1 MAQQIAPAQ
10 RPMFGQPDVIRPDH
24 LKKADEAFVREAVAK
39 YRSREA
45 ASRAF
50 AAQGWAELRTGE
62 KDLALENFNRAW
74 LLNPKNYQ
82 AFWGFSAVLSARGKL
97 LDAIEQLDTARELID
112 DSKEAVALLLDMAV
126 VNSAYAASLPQDKQ
140 LDRAQYFVKA
150 NQCFVESL
158 EIDPG
163 NADGWRAWAISL
175 YDQQRYSEA
184 AVKAQR
190 AQELKAEP
198 FPPNFLRDLKARVAE

>member
-1 MAQQIAPAQ
+1 LAQQINADQ
-10 RPMFGQPDVIRPDH
+10 RPMFGQPDVIRPEH
-24 LKKADEAFVREAVAK
+24 LKKADEAFVRQAVAK

-50 AAQGWAELRTGE
+50 AAQGWAAIRDEK

-82 AFWGFSAVLSARGKL
+82 AFWGFGAVLSARGKL
-97 LDAIEQLDTARELID
+97 LDAIEQLDTARDLID
-112 DSKEAVALLLDMAV
+112 DPKEAVALLLDTAAA
-126 VNSAYAASLPQDKQ
+126 NSTYAASLPPDMQ

-163 NADGWRAWAISL
+163 NADGWRAWALSL
-175 YDQQRYSEA
+175 YDQERYSEA
-184 AVKAQR
+184 AIKAQR

-198 FPPNFLRDLKARVAE
+198 FPRNFLRDLKAKIAE